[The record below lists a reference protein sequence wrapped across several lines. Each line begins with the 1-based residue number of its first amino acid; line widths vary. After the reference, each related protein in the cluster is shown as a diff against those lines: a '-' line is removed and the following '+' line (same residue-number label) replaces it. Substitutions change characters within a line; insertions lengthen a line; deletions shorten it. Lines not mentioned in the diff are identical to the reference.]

1 MMRDRRKELIRQWL
15 KEPTVSEQESKKR
28 GNVELHHHNHH
39 PEPEY
44 TSLRLKHHQTRR
56 EGGVEMCGRFWEGE
70 IGTCQPE

>member
-15 KEPTVSEQESKKR
+15 KEPTVSEQ
-28 GNVELHHHNHH
+28 V
-39 PEPEY
+39 PEN
-44 TSLRLKHHQTRR
+44 TSLRLNLHQTRR